1 MTTPRF
7 ITDLVVLTADLQMHR
22 VIETLLRRRWQ
33 SLGISPDLS
42 IDVRRHPQQD
52 SGCRTASQ
60 AILNPL
66 RRTHRNA
73 MVIFDWHGS
82 GAGNATAA
90 QLERDLERQYERAG
104 WEVNRVSF
112 VVIEPELDAWVFGAP
127 FPRLRQ
133 AIGWSQPQP
142 IPEWLVERGYLLP
155 GSPKPQNPKRA
166 IDEMLSLQR
175 KERSAKLYAELALN
189 VSLARCQDRAFQ
201 KFRDTLQRWFPAQ

>member
-1 MTTPRF
+1 MTSPRF
-7 ITDLVVLTADLQMHR
+7 VTDLVVLTADLQMHR
-22 VIETLLRRRWQ
+22 VIETLLRRRFQ

-66 RRTHRNA
+66 RRTHRYA
-73 MVIFDWHGS
+73 MVVFDCHGS
-82 GAGNATAA
+82 GAGNVTAA
-90 QLERDLERQYERAG
+90 ELERDLERQYERAG

-127 FPRLRQ
+127 IPRLRQ
-133 AIGWSQPQP
+133 AIGWDQPQP
-142 IPEWLVERGYLLP
+142 IPEWLTDQGYLQP
-155 GSPKPQNPKRA
+155 GATKPQNPKRA
-166 IDEMLSLQR
+166 IDEMLALQK
-175 KERSAKLYAELALN
+175 KERSAKLYAELARR

-201 KFRDTLQRWFPAQ
+201 KFCTTLQRWFPAE